1 MTMLHDALSIV
12 YPAATKI
19 ADGRKNLEILAAF
32 LVLALLPGLA
42 RADAMRLE
50 LIGGSIATRP
60 DGDVVLDLEIAP
72 LRLDWLTRAHAPPPT
87 TWGDVRRRE
96 PLLQERLL
104 NGLALQD
111 SDRYLPPDDVEIP
124 DLAAHADRD
133 PLPAFIPIEVT
144 WRHAGLLHAAF
155 SANDIVPRFPNDG
168 LTQIQ
173 LVLQD
178 QMPWWQVLTRSM
190 LLGIEHIVP
199 FGLDHILF
207 VLGIYLA
214 ASRFRDLLWQVT
226 AFTVAHSLTLGLTMG
241 GILIVGPFWEQ
252 FVEIGIAISIFTVAF
267 ENCLWRR
274 PPGWPRIF
282 IVGGFGLVHG
292 MGFAGRLS
300 QVKWPP
306 GTFGLSLFG
315 ANVGIEIG
323 QLIVILAA
331 ASLTAWWWKKP
342 WYLARVAVPISLLI
356 GLYGMFAALDRIT
369 LLQFPRREFADA
381 FWNVYDHD
389 FWLFPLG
396 IGTVTLAIV
405 WIVYRFAARLRSFF
419 LPGVSGPQ
427 PELAHPLTYRPARD
441 RGER

>member
-1 MTMLHDALSIV
+1 MPL
-12 YPAATKI
+12 
-19 ADGRKNLEILAAF
+19 RKLLLAFLILAFAS
-32 LVLALLPGLA
+32 VTA
-42 RADAMRLE
+42 RADLMRIE
-50 LIGGSIATRP
+50 LIGGTIATRA
-60 DGDVVLDLEIAP
+60 DGDVVLDLGIAP
-72 LRLDWLTRAHAPPPT
+72 LRLDWIANAHAAAPV

-96 PLLQERLL
+96 PYVRARLL
-104 NGLALQD
+104 AGLALHEGARD
-111 SDRYLPPDDVEIP
+111 VPPDEVQFLG
-124 DLAAHADRD
+124 LAANADSA
-133 PLPAFIPIEVT
+133 PLPDFLTVEVT

-155 SANDIVPRFPNDG
+155 SANDVVTKFPPDG
-168 LTQIQ
+168 LTRIQ
-173 LVLQD
+173 LMLQD
-178 QMPWWQVLTRSM
+178 NMPWWQVLSRSM
-190 LLGIEHIVP
+190 ILGIEHIVP

-252 FVEIGIAISIFTVAF
+252 FVEIGIAVSIFTVAF

-292 MGFAGRLS
+292 MGFAGRLA

-331 ASLTAWWWKKP
+331 ALLTAWWWKRP
-342 WYLARVAVPISLLI
+342 WYQPNVAVPISLLI

-369 LLQFPRREFADA
+369 NLQFPSRDFANG
-381 FWNVYDHD
+381 FWQIYDRD
-389 FWLFPLG
+389 FWCVPFV
-396 IGTVTLAIV
+396 IGTLTLAAV
-405 WIVYRFAARLRSFF
+405 WIIYRTTARARGFF
-419 LPGVSGPQ
+419 LPR
-427 PELAHPLTYRPARD
+427 A
-441 RGER
+441 

>member
-1 MTMLHDALSIV
+1 V
-12 YPAATKI
+12 Q
-19 ADGRKNLEILAAF
+19 RILAA
-32 LVLALLPGLA
+32 LLLLALLAPA
-42 RADAMRLE
+42 RADLMRVE
-50 LIGGSIATRP
+50 LIGGTIATRAN
-60 DGDVVLDLEIAP
+60 GDVVLDLQIAP
-72 LRLDWLTRAHAPPPT
+72 ARLNWIAYGRRRDSA

-96 PLLQERLL
+96 PALRERLL
-104 NGLALQD
+104 LGLALRD
-111 SDRYLPPDDVEIP
+111 GDREIPPDDVQIP
-124 DLAAHADRD
+124 GLTANPDST
-133 PLPAFIPIEVT
+133 PLPPFIAIEVT
-144 WRHAGLLHAAF
+144 WHHAGLLHAAF
-155 SANDIVPRFPNDG
+155 VANDVDATKLGIDG
-168 LTQIQ
+168 VTQIQ

-178 QMPWWQVLTRSM
+178 QMPWWQVLSRSM

-331 ASLTAWWWKKP
+331 ALLTAWWWKRP
-342 WYLARVAVPISLLI
+342 WYQPRIAVPISLLI
-356 GLYGMFAALDRIT
+356 GLYGLFAALDRIT
-369 LLQFPRREFADA
+369 NLTFPSREFAA
-381 FWNVYDHD
+381 GFWKFYDHD
-389 FWLFPLG
+389 FWAIPLV
-396 IGTVTLAIV
+396 IGTATLAAV
-405 WIVYRFAARLRSFF
+405 WIVYRCTTKIRAFF
-419 LPGVSGPQ
+419 LFGGAP
-427 PELAHPLTYRPARD
+427 
-441 RGER
+441 

>member
-1 MTMLHDALSIV
+1 LQKL
-12 YPAATKI
+12 
-19 ADGRKNLEILAAF
+19 LAVLF
-32 LVLALLPGLA
+32 LLALGSLA
-42 RADAMRLE
+42 RADLMRIE
-50 LIGGSIATRP
+50 LIGGTVTTRAG
-60 DGDVVLDLEIAP
+60 GDVVLDLQVAP
-72 LRLDWLTRAHAPPPT
+72 ARLDWLAPTRGREPA

-96 PLLQERLL
+96 PALRQRLL
-104 NGLALQD
+104 AGLALRD
-111 SDRYLPPDDVEIP
+111 GDREIPPDDVQIP
-124 DLAAHADRD
+124 GLDRNPVTA
-133 PLPAFIPIEVT
+133 PLPDFLTIEVT
-144 WRHAGLLHAAF
+144 WHRAGLLHAAF
-155 SANDIVPRFPNDG
+155 VANDVVVTKLG
-168 LTQIQ
+168 AAGVTQIQ

-178 QMPWWQVLTRSM
+178 QMPWWQVLSRSM

-331 ASLTAWWWKKP
+331 ASLTAWWWKRP
-342 WYLARVAVPISLLI
+342 WYQPRLAVPLSLLI
-356 GLYGMFAALDRIT
+356 GLYGMFAAMDRIT
-369 LLQFPRREFADA
+369 NLRFPSRAFAA
-381 FWNVYDHD
+381 GFWHFYDHD
-389 FWLFPLG
+389 FWAVPLG
-396 IGTVTLAIV
+396 IGTATLIAV
-405 WIVYRFAARLRSFF
+405 WAAYRLTTKMRGFF
-419 LPGVSGPQ
+419 LP
-427 PELAHPLTYRPARD
+427 H
-441 RGER
+441 GEG

>member
-1 MTMLHDALSIV
+1 
-12 YPAATKI
+12 
-19 ADGRKNLEILAAF
+19 
-32 LVLALLPGLA
+32 
-42 RADAMRLE
+42 
-50 LIGGSIATRP
+50 
-60 DGDVVLDLEIAP
+60 
-72 LRLDWLTRAHAPPPT
+72 
-87 TWGDVRRRE
+87 
-96 PLLQERLL
+96 
-104 NGLALQD
+104 
-111 SDRYLPPDDVEIP
+111 
-124 DLAAHADRD
+124 
-133 PLPAFIPIEVT
+133 
-144 WRHAGLLHAAF
+144 
-155 SANDIVPRFPNDG
+155 
-168 LTQIQ
+168 
-173 LVLQD
+173 
-178 QMPWWQVLTRSM
+178 M

-331 ASLTAWWWKKP
+331 AALTAWWWKRP
-342 WYLARVAVPISLLI
+342 WYQPRVAVPISLLI
-356 GLYGMFAALDRIT
+356 GLYGLFAALDRIT
-369 LLQFPRREFADA
+369 LLQFPRREFANA

-389 FWLFPLG
+389 FWLFPFA
-396 IGTVTLAIV
+396 IGTLTLALV
-405 WIVYRFAARLRSFF
+405 WTVYRFAARLRAFF
-419 LPGVSGPQ
+419 WRVS
-427 PELAHPLTYRPARD
+427 LRPD
-441 RGER
+441 PD